1 MDQNSRFDAIKQ
13 KFLSRLAEW
22 LPSYE
27 RFVTDAS
34 AGRTDAVEIAD
45 VHMRVHKIAGSAK
58 TFGFPELSTT
68 AAEAEKHLAAVDGGK
83 ATLASVK
90 TAVASLTALT
100 RELRSA
106 LTSRKTEVEAHTS
119 QEAVRATDNRHTIL
133 VADDDDLVREL
144 LVSEFI
150 RANCHI
156 MQASDGAVVLD
167 IIKSCTL
174 HADAEKPDLILLD
187 VNMPTVNGFEVL
199 KKLKSTAATQNIPVI
214 MLTRRD
220 EDDSII
226 NAISFGAVDYVTKPF
241 EMPDLIARITEQ
253 LASRKNKVLVADDD
267 ELIRELLS
275 HRFHRI
281 GTSVI
286 TAKSGPEALQRIQ
299 AERPDAVVLDIMMP
313 GMSGINVLKQMKEDE
328 TLRKIPVI
336 LLTAKTQQENILL
349 GLESGAH
356 DYITKPFDTDEVVAR
371 VNGIIQRNQN
381 T

>member
-286 TAKSGPEALQRIQ
+286 TAKSGREALQRIQ

>member
-1 MDQNSRFDAIKQ
+1 MDQNSRFDSIKQ

-27 RFVTDAS
+27 RFVAEAS
-34 AGRTDAVEIAD
+34 AGRADAAEIAD

-90 TAVASLTALT
+90 TAVASLTVLT
-100 RELRSA
+100 LELRRA
-106 LTSRKTEVEAHTS
+106 LTSRKTEVETHTY
-119 QEAVRATDNRHTIL
+119 QDTVRAPDNRHTIL

-220 EDDSII
+220 EDDSVI

-253 LASRKNKVLVADDD
+253 LVSRKNKVLVADDD

-313 GMSGINVLKQMKEDE
+313 GMSGINVLKKMKEDE
-328 TLRKIPVI
+328 ILRKIPVI

-356 DYITKPFDTDEVVAR
+356 DYVTKPFDTDEVVAR
-371 VNGIIQRNQN
+371 VNGIIQRSQN

>member
-34 AGRTDAVEIAD
+34 AGHTDAVEIAD

-187 VNMPTVNGFEVL
+187 MNMPTVNGFEVL

-286 TAKSGPEALQRIQ
+286 TAVSGPEALQRIQ

>member
-199 KKLKSTAATQNIPVI
+199 KKLKSTAETQNIPVI